1 MARRQVGKP
10 FIKTA
15 SGMSANK
22 VSDFSRVNQRLLQ
35 AKFLLQ
41 QAQIQSQELLSPI
54 QIEALIN
61 SVLWH
66 LQSCLQFYVR
76 ELAGYSK
83 LKNAWQLE
91 SFVELSAVLKEA
103 GKSSQ
108 ALDEILDL
116 QSERASWLY
125 RLQDALR
132 NLSQSV
138 SPEPEAKAFI
148 VEPTLDANN
157 ANQIPLVNIEEDD
170 ELHFDDLTHI
180 IRELTQLI
188 QRQRLVLAEF

>member
-1 MARRQVGKP
+1 MAKRQVGKP

-15 SGMSANK
+15 NGMSANK

-91 SFVELSAVLKEA
+91 SFAELSALLKTE

-116 QSERASWLY
+116 QSSCASWLY
-125 RLQDALR
+125 RLQHALVE
-132 NLSQSV
+132 LSQSE
-138 SPEPEAKAFI
+138 SPQAEAKAFV
-148 VEPTLDANN
+148 VEPAGDL
-157 ANQIPLVNIEEDD
+157 NQIPLVNIEEDD
-170 ELHFDDLTHI
+170 ELHFDDLTNI

>member
-1 MARRQVGKP
+1 MAN
-10 FIKTA
+10 
-15 SGMSANK
+15 GMSANK

-76 ELAGYSK
+76 ELASYSK

-91 SFVELSAVLKEA
+91 SFVELSALLKTE

-116 QSERASWLY
+116 QSSRASWLY
-125 RLQDALR
+125 RLQTALHE
-132 NLSQSV
+132 LSQSE
-138 SPEPEAKAFI
+138 SPQPEAKAFV
-148 VEPTLDANN
+148 VEPAGDL
-157 ANQIPLVNIEEDD
+157 NQIPLVNIEEDD
-170 ELHFDDLTHI
+170 ELHFEDLANI

>member
-1 MARRQVGKP
+1 MVRRQAGKP
-10 FIKTA
+10 FIKVA

-76 ELAGYSK
+76 ELATYSK
-83 LKNAWQLE
+83 LKNAWKLD
-91 SFVELSAVLKEA
+91 SFAELSAALKDEE
-103 GKSSQ
+103 KSSQ
-108 ALDEILDL
+108 ALDEILNL
-116 QSERASWLY
+116 QSSRASWLY

-132 NLSQSV
+132 NLNQSV

-148 VEPTLDANN
+148 VEPTLDT
-157 ANQIPLVNIEEDD
+157 NQIPLLNIVEDD
-170 ELHFDDLTHI
+170 ELHFDDLTNI
-180 IRELTQLI
+180 IRDLTQLI

>member
-1 MARRQVGKP
+1 MAN
-10 FIKTA
+10 
-15 SGMSANK
+15 GMSANK

-41 QAQIQSQELLSPI
+41 QAQFQSQELLSPI

-91 SFVELSAVLKEA
+91 SFTDLSALLNSE

-138 SPEPEAKAFI
+138 SPEPETKAFI
-148 VEPTLDANN
+148 VEPTLDAN
-157 ANQIPLVNIEEDD
+157 QIPLVNLVEDD
-170 ELHFDDLTHI
+170 ELHFDDLTNI

>member
-1 MARRQVGKP
+1 MAKRQVGKP

-15 SGMSANK
+15 NGMSVNK

-41 QAQIQSQELLSPI
+41 QAQIQSQQLLSPI

-66 LQSCLQFYVR
+66 LQSSLQFYVR

-83 LKNAWQLE
+83 LKDAWQLE
-91 SFVELSAVLKEA
+91 SFAELSALLKTE

-116 QSERASWLY
+116 QSSRASWLY
-125 RLQDALR
+125 RLQTALR
-132 NLSQSV
+132 ELSQSE
-138 SPEPEAKAFI
+138 SPQPEAKAFV
-148 VEPTLDANN
+148 VEPAGDL
-157 ANQIPLVNIEEDD
+157 NQIPLVNIEEDD
-170 ELHFDDLTHI
+170 ELHFEDLANI

>member
-1 MARRQVGKP
+1 MAKRQVGKP

-15 SGMSANK
+15 NGMSANK

-91 SFVELSAVLKEA
+91 SFDELSALLKTE

-116 QSERASWLY
+116 QSSCASWLY
-125 RLQDALR
+125 RLQHALVE
-132 NLSQSV
+132 LSQSE
-138 SPEPEAKAFI
+138 SPQAEAKAFV
-148 VEPTLDANN
+148 VEPAGDL
-157 ANQIPLVNIEEDD
+157 NQIPLVNIEEDD
-170 ELHFDDLTHI
+170 ELHFDDLTNI

>member
-1 MARRQVGKP
+1 MAKRQVGKP

-41 QAQIQSQELLSPI
+41 QAQVQSQELLSPI

-66 LQSCLQFYVR
+66 LQSSLQFYIR

-83 LKNAWQLE
+83 LKNAWQLN
-91 SFVELSAVLKEA
+91 SFAELSKLLTLE

-108 ALDEILDL
+108 SLDEILAL
-116 QSERASWLY
+116 QNESGSWLN
-125 RLQDALR
+125 RLQTAL
-132 NLSQSV
+132 NDLSQSEA
-138 SPEPEAKAFI
+138 PQPEAKAFI
-148 VEPTLDANN
+148 VDEKVES
-157 ANQIPLVNIEEDD
+157 NQIPLVDLSDD
-170 ELHFDDLTHI
+170 NELHLDDLGNI
-180 IRELTQLI
+180 IREWARLI